1 MQGMLQRFRTLFN
14 LPSMIRANISKGEY
28 DLAIREYKK
37 AKSLVLYSHVRQI
50 AFCFQ
55 ITVFHADREKKAL
68 LHSLQYLFHHYLMC
82 TAWRMAG
89 NLRSQSCY
97 MLQVGILSRVLEEV
111 DKIIQQF
118 KDMLYKKMED
128 PHVEISQ
135 V

>member
-1 MQGMLQRFRTLFN
+1 
-14 LPSMIRANISKGEY
+14 
-28 DLAIREYKK
+28 
-37 AKSLVLYSHVRQI
+37 
-50 AFCFQ
+50 
-55 ITVFHADREKKAL
+55 
-68 LHSLQYLFHHYLMC
+68 
-82 TAWRMAG
+82 MAG

-97 MLQVGILSRVLEEV
+97 ILQVGILSRVLEEV